1 MSIEAI
7 QQEISTW
14 DAGKLRELEATII
27 TLRHRRERPG
37 YAGKMAQNI
46 DDALAQRLGV
56 ASPEELSDSAL
67 RSLLA
72 EAYRRERIGRHE
84 VGQILGLDR
93 WQTEQFLAE
102 HDAQRTYT
110 LDDLAFDRASLRRL
124 NP

>member
-1 MSIEAI
+1 MEAMI
-7 QQEISTW
+7 Q
-14 DAGKLRELEATII
+14 L
-27 TLRHRRERPG
+27 
-37 YAGKMAQNI
+37 

-84 VGQILGLDR
+84 VGQLLGLDR

-102 HDAQRTYT
+102 HDAQRTYS
-110 LDDLAFDRASLRRL
+110 LDDLAFDRANLRRL
-124 NP
+124 NPR